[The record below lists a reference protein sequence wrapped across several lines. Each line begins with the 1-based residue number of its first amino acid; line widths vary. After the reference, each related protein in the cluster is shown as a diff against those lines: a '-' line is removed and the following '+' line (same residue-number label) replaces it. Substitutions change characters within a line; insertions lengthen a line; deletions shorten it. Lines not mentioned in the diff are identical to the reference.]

1 MKKLLS
7 TFTLLLVCVFAQAF
21 DESKYYVINRNG
33 ISSAYMYANGN
44 NIMASSLDKTN
55 GSFIWQ
61 LIPTGTTN
69 GYYLKN
75 VGSGMYAQTCNIA
88 LSSLVELGAN
98 PVEYI
103 VSTGAGSTT
112 YFMASNDQGAINYNE
127 DATLGLNFGASGV
140 CAFYIKTGR
149 GNSYWTITETNYSPT
164 PPEPSEGEDEDVQPN
179 VHAYRIPCGT
189 FRPDTKL
196 TQIDITGEGVWHE
209 LHYAPLTNNKFMI
222 QTGAHASLMRGGKV
236 KITAQLKGAEVAGLV
251 VAVCADFNGD
261 GRFEQIVKPTV
272 AGTIEAELTVPAE
285 SEAFTGRIRIRVDQG
300 GNYSANGDIAGVIY
314 DIPIQIVNAQ
324 AQRLIEVVPN
334 SKGRGLVSIIGSD
347 AHSTM
352 KNLGDVVTV
361 KAQAAEGW
369 VFKGWLLGNDIVST
383 NEQYS
388 FQVTAAVH
396 LIAIFGKYIEPE
408 KPIVYAEPA
417 DGLRFRLR
425 NKERDTY
432 YMVEDAS
439 NHLVIAEDRY
449 AEGGTFTL
457 EKADASSYYIKT
469 ASGRYVY
476 QAGSGSQ
483 ANKTTSATKVKYTI
497 TASGEHLYN
506 FGATGSTDANRFL
519 HAAADHLNICGWT
532 QNVERSQWY
541 MQKDDTTVGI
551 VSIQD
556 ERLAAK
562 GKDSKF
568 IENNQLIIRKGG
580 KKFNARGQRIK

>member
-21 DESKYYVINRNG
+21 NESKYYVINRNG
-33 ISSAYMYANGN
+33 NSSAYMYANGN
-44 NIMASSLDKTN
+44 NIMASSLDKAN

-103 VSTGAGSTT
+103 VSTGAGATT

-222 QTGAHASLMRGGKV
+222 QTGAHASLMRGGKA

-251 VAVCADFNGD
+251 VTVCADFDGD
-261 GRFEQIVKPTV
+261 GRFEQTVKPTV
-272 AGTIEAELTVPAE
+272 AGTIEAELTIPTE

-352 KNLGDVVTV
+352 KNLGDEVTV

-369 VFKGWLLGNDIVST
+369 VFKGWLQGNDIVST

-476 QAGSGSQ
+476 QASSGSQ

-497 TASGEHLYN
+497 TTSGEHLYN

-551 VSIQD
+551 VSIQNK
-556 ERLAAK
+556 RLAAN

-568 IENNQLIIRKGG
+568 IENNRLIIRKGG
-580 KKFNARGQRIK
+580 KKFNAHGQRIK

>member
-285 SEAFTGRIRIRVDQG
+285 SEAFTGRTNPCGPGRKLQRQRRYCRR
-300 GNYSANGDIAGVIY
+300 NLRYSY
-314 DIPIQIVNAQ
+314 
-324 AQRLIEVVPN
+324 
-334 SKGRGLVSIIGSD
+334 SD
-347 AHSTM
+347 RKCA
-352 KNLGDVVTV
+352 
-361 KAQAAEGW
+361 
-369 VFKGWLLGNDIVST
+369 
-383 NEQYS
+383 
-388 FQVTAAVH
+388 
-396 LIAIFGKYIEPE
+396 
-408 KPIVYAEPA
+408 
-417 DGLRFRLR
+417 
-425 NKERDTY
+425 
-432 YMVEDAS
+432 
-439 NHLVIAEDRY
+439 
-449 AEGGTFTL
+449 
-457 EKADASSYYIKT
+457 
-469 ASGRYVY
+469 
-476 QAGSGSQ
+476 
-483 ANKTTSATKVKYTI
+483 SATP
-497 TASGEHLYN
+497 N
-506 FGATGSTDANRFL
+506 
-519 HAAADHLNICGWT
+519 
-532 QNVERSQWY
+532 
-541 MQKDDTTVGI
+541 
-551 VSIQD
+551 
-556 ERLAAK
+556 
-562 GKDSKF
+562 
-568 IENNQLIIRKGG
+568 
-580 KKFNARGQRIK
+580 

>member
-7 TFTLLLVCVFAQAF
+7 IFTLLLVCVFAQAF

-33 ISSAYMYANGN
+33 NSSAYMYANGN

-112 YFMASNDQGAINYNE
+112 YFMASNDQDAINYNE

-251 VAVCADFNGD
+251 VAVCADFDGD
-261 GRFEQIVKPTV
+261 GRFEQTVKPTV

-352 KNLGDVVTV
+352 KNLGDEVTV

-383 NEQYS
+383 NE
-388 FQVTAAVH
+388 
-396 LIAIFGKYIEPE
+396 
-408 KPIVYAEPA
+408 
-417 DGLRFRLR
+417 
-425 NKERDTY
+425 
-432 YMVEDAS
+432 
-439 NHLVIAEDRY
+439 
-449 AEGGTFTL
+449 
-457 EKADASSYYIKT
+457 
-469 ASGRYVY
+469 
-476 QAGSGSQ
+476 
-483 ANKTTSATKVKYTI
+483 
-497 TASGEHLYN
+497 
-506 FGATGSTDANRFL
+506 
-519 HAAADHLNICGWT
+519 
-532 QNVERSQWY
+532 
-541 MQKDDTTVGI
+541 
-551 VSIQD
+551 
-556 ERLAAK
+556 
-562 GKDSKF
+562 
-568 IENNQLIIRKGG
+568 
-580 KKFNARGQRIK
+580 